1 MRILMVNKFLYPNGG
16 SETYIFKLGE
26 MLQSQGHEVQYFGM
40 EHAGRIVGNRVDSYT
55 AGMDFHGSKVSKL
68 TYPFKIIYSREA
80 RAKIR
85 LVLEDFNPDA
95 VHLNNINFQLTPS
108 VIDEIRD
115 YEKTRGRRVRI
126 LYTAHDYQWI
136 CPNHM
141 LQIPANGKICDAC
154 TYGGFRPCTANRCI
168 HGSRLRSLLGTI
180 EANFYAKRGTYEQVD
195 TIICPSDFMNRM
207 LSRNPLFKE
216 KTVTMHNFMETKTM
230 QCEDRT
236 DGATSAKKAVGE
248 KETLKEKAQTGYVL
262 YFGRYSREK
271 GIGTLLSACR
281 QLPEIPFVF
290 AGKGELEE
298 LVNATENVENKGFLT
313 GEKLRRLIAGAQFVV
328 FPSEWYE
335 NCPFSVMEAQALGVP
350 VLASDLGGTPELL
363 CLKEGR
369 QTGELFRG
377 GDADSLTEAIHRLW
391 QAPDIC
397 REYGSHTKEW
407 MAHFDTLEQYCEKL
421 IRLYQGE

>member
-1 MRILMVNKFLYPNGG
+1 M
-16 SETYIFKLGE
+16 
-26 MLQSQGHEVQYFGM
+26 
-40 EHAGRIVGNRVDSYT
+40 
-55 AGMDFHGSKVSKL
+55 
-68 TYPFKIIYSREA
+68 
-80 RAKIR
+80 
-85 LVLEDFNPDA
+85 
-95 VHLNNINFQLTPS
+95 
-108 VIDEIRD
+108 
-115 YEKTRGRRVRI
+115 
-126 LYTAHDYQWI
+126 
-136 CPNHM
+136 
-141 LQIPANGKICDAC
+141 
-154 TYGGFRPCTANRCI
+154 
-168 HGSRLRSLLGTI
+168 
-180 EANFYAKRGTYEQVD
+180 
-195 TIICPSDFMNRM
+195 
-207 LSRNPLFKE
+207 
-216 KTVTMHNFMETKTM
+216 
-230 QCEDRT
+230 
-236 DGATSAKKAVGE
+236 GE
-248 KETLKEKAQTGYVL
+248 KEALKEKAQTGYVL

-271 GIGTLLSACR
+271 GIGTLLNACR

-391 QAPDIC
+391 QAPGIC
-397 REYGSHTKEW
+397 REYGSHTEEW